1 MKKYMTIIA
10 MLAVAA
16 FGLSLFAQEKPA
28 PPAKSGQPDVQ
39 APPARVKDA
48 LNITPEQ
55 EIKIKEFNKNRAE
68 AGKAFAEQM
77 KKVRQD
83 MQALR
88 KDGQADPAKL
98 NELID
103 QSFKLRAEQ
112 AKAGFKNAEVW
123 KKIFTQ
129 EQLDKMKNVRSRQGR
144 MGLMGGGMG
153 QDQMMRGQGRMMRGR
168 GQMMRGRGMMMRG
181 QGRMMRGRG
190 MTMRGRGMGMQ
201 MGMGMRMGMGQRFLG
216 MPGMREMH
224 RSGMMM
230 KRPMDPGRG
239 RGMMIPDKK

>member
-28 PPAKSGQPDVQ
+28 PPAKPGQPDVQ
-39 APPARVKDA
+39 APLARVKDA

-98 NELID
+98 NDLID
-103 QSFKLRAEQ
+103 QSFKLRADQ

-144 MGLMGGGMG
+144 MGLMGGGMSQG
-153 QDQMMRGQGRMMRGR
+153 QMMRGHGRMMRGQGRMMRD
-168 GQMMRGRGMMMRG
+168 
-181 QGRMMRGRG
+181 RG

-216 MPGMREMH
+216 MPGMREM
-224 RSGMMM
+224 RRPGMRM

>member
-1 MKKYMTIIA
+1 MKKYTTIIA

-16 FGLSLFAQEKPA
+16 FGLSSFAQEKPA
-28 PPAKSGQPDVQ
+28 PPAKPGKPAIQ
-39 APPARVKDA
+39 APLARVKDA

-55 EIKIKEFNKNRAE
+55 EVKIKEFNKARTE

-77 KKVRQD
+77 KKVRED

-88 KDGQADPAKL
+88 QDDKADPAKL
-98 NELID
+98 NALID

-112 AKAGFKNAEVW
+112 AKAGLKNGEAW

-129 EQLDKMKNVRSRQGR
+129 EQLDKMKKVRSMQGR

-153 QDQMMRGQGRMMRGR
+153 QGQMMRGQGQMMRGR

-181 QGRMMRGRG
+181 RG
-190 MTMRGRGMGMQ
+190 MMMRGRGMGMQ
-201 MGMGMRMGMGQRFLG
+201 MGIGQRFHG
-216 MPGMREMH
+216 MPGMQGKR
-224 RSGMMM
+224 RPGMMM
-230 KRPMDPGRG
+230 KRPMVPGRG
-239 RGMMIPDKK
+239 RGMMMPDKK